1 MYDVAILGGGVAGV
15 TAAHALRDLNTVILE
30 AEDFIGGRTYSES
43 YDDGV
48 WANYGAGY
56 FSSDKTTIIGLGDA
70 TGVDFVTFDDRALTG
85 DFVPEGFDKD
95 DVAEIRQIKRR
106 LLEEQARP
114 RDPADASLDQ
124 VSFQDWL
131 GPIRPNVQLYWRFWC
146 ETMSGPM
153 DEVSLYGVL
162 LLSGSNRTVAFT
174 DQAVEH
180 DKRGNLVVAGG
191 NGKIAE
197 RLAIASGAEIRLG
210 AEVQEVTRRPS
221 GAYSISTK
229 ANGEAVTIEAR
240 TVISALPAPVVL
252 QVFPSLPEQKR
263 TALQKIEYGR
273 IIGLPVVVGPE
284 DGDYD
289 RFAPSSD
296 FRADASYCE
305 TEFLLRSPTD
315 LENKGAYFV
324 CQTYDRS
331 SRVIWD
337 DPDESIQAGVFHAFQ
352 NKFPELKDR
361 VRKIGVKRW
370 LHGLPKYT
378 LGRMAATPALQQP
391 FSGAFFCGDYTDV
404 SHTDGAARS
413 GQRAASGAREHLS
426 MSKAS

>member
-1 MYDVAILGGGVAGV
+1 MYDAAILGGGIAGV
-15 TAAHALRDLNTVILE
+15 SAAYSLRDLNAVILE
-30 AEDFIGGRTYSES
+30 AEDYIGGRTYSEN
-43 YDDGV
+43 YPDGV

-70 TGVDFVTFDDRALTG
+70 VGVDFVTFDDRALTG
-85 DFVPEGFDKD
+85 DFVPEGFDND
-95 DVAEIRQIKRR
+95 DIAEIRQIKRR
-106 LLEEQARP
+106 LMEEQSR
-114 RDPADASLDQ
+114 RREPADPSLDQ

-162 LLSGSNRTVAFT
+162 LLSGSNRTSAFA
-174 DQAVEH
+174 DDAVEH

-197 RLAIASGAEIRLG
+197 RLALASGAEIQLG
-210 AEVQEVTRRPS
+210 SDIQEVKRRAS
-221 GAYSISTK
+221 GAYSILTTT
-229 ANGEAVTIEAR
+229 NGEAATIEAK

-252 QVFPSLPEQKR
+252 RVFDSLPEGKR
-263 TALQKIEYGR
+263 TALEKIAYGR
-273 IIGLPVVVGPE
+273 IIGLPVVVGAE
-284 DGDYD
+284 DGEYE
-289 RFAPSSD
+289 RFTPSSD
-296 FRADASYCE
+296 FRADAVYCE

-315 LENKGAYFV
+315 LDNKGAYFV

-337 DPDESIQAGVFHAFQ
+337 DPDESIRAGVYHAFQ
-352 NKFPELKDR
+352 SRFPDLKDR
-361 VRKIGVKRW
+361 IRSIGVKRW
-370 LHGLPKYT
+370 FHGLPKYT
-378 LGRMAATPALQQP
+378 LGRMAATPALQEP
-391 FSGAFFCGDYTDV
+391 LSGAFFCGDYTDV

-413 GQRAASGAREHLS
+413 GIRAAAEAREHLS
-426 MSKAS
+426 LSKAS